1 MSEAFYLDD
10 PEGNGV
16 EVYSDRP
23 AESWQ
28 WTGDDLRITMFAAA
42 DLAPFPSSSYF
53 SFARAVSGQ

>member
-28 WTGDDLRITMFAAA
+28 WTGAICASPPIHST
-42 DLAPFPSSSYF
+42 STTS
-53 SFARAVSGQ
+53 